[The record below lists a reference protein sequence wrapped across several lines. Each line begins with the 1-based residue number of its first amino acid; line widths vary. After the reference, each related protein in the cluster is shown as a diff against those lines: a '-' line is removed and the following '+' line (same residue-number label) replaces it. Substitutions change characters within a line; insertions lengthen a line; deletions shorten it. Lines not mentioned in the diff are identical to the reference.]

1 MQFLLICKIHS
12 KQLIH
17 YGYSIFEFCYFV
29 LCWFIFFYKDSSLT
43 LRMTPG
49 IQEDRKGTQDDRKG
63 GLLFQGLVGKDV
75 GCDCRCQKDE
85 EEAEGPVLGHEDGA
99 VQEGEPD
106 HGDRND
112 LDLQRDGL
120 MGHEVPDIWS
130 KSRMVHQPVIQ
141 SFMTAQ
147 EKRGSKK
154 QQWSRRQNRQED
166 AENAKS
172 KGKDTQDYQKPP
184 HEQQSG

>member
-1 MQFLLICKIHS
+1 M
-12 KQLIH
+12 
-17 YGYSIFEFCYFV
+17 
-29 LCWFIFFYKDSSLT
+29 
-43 LRMTPG
+43 LRMTPDA
-49 IQEDRKGTQDDRKG
+49 QDDRKGTQEDRKG

-75 GCDCRCQKDE
+75 GGDCRCQKDE

-130 KSRMVHQPVIQ
+130 KSRVVHQPVIQ
-141 SFMTAQ
+141 SFMATQ

-172 KGKDTQDYQKPP
+172 KGKYTQDYQKPP